1 MITKFE
7 SQLAENGKCL
17 QDDMS
22 SASALTHV
30 LASSTTPTGTPPQ
43 SAVALAGNAFAASAP
58 APAQNVSDILKGL
71 ASFAPSN
78 TAQQAPAPVPTPA
91 PLNMNS
97 YPQGMPVNGT
107 SVQFP
112 PVGGQQGNLGGANQN
127 MQANP
132 LAALL
137 AGGGLAQHQQP
148 PQQPAYGMPPQ
159 PPQPAPGM
167 PGVDPN
173 MMKQLA
179 ILQQLKAMNVPQEQW
194 ATLLPFMMSQAMPPQ
209 PGAAAAM
216 PMPNTQGQFPPMQYG
231 GVQADQ
237 SRDGYETIRSPGGR
251 ERRRSRSPGYG
262 RRDESPPRRRD
273 SPTYGRYGE
282 EQRDAGRRG
291 GRERERGGRNRN
303 RSPDRFRRSPSPRRQ
318 ASAPTGSGND
328 TDWGYIPRNMSID
341 PTLPKDSIRVYSRTL
356 FVGGVTCSEDELRR
370 IFSAHGRVQTCIVN
384 IDKRHAFVKMLTRE
398 EAIRAKE
405 AMEHYRTDSM
415 QLRTRWG
422 VGYGPRDCSDYGTGV
437 SVIPIGRLTDADRKW
452 MLSAPYGGS
461 GGEEIKGGL
470 TVEEPDIEIGAG
482 VSSKAI
488 SRRMQTDRSGQHG
501 PRSSRDQGGQG
512 GGRRRGGDE
521 DNPNNMPVAPQ
532 VPNYGFNFTNMGNGG
547 GANSVPLGMNQNYGQ
562 GA

>member
-1 MITKFE
+1 MVSIFPN
-7 SQLAENGKCL
+7 LLFPPDRCL
-17 QDDMS
+17 TR
-22 SASALTHV
+22 SA
-30 LASSTTPTGTPPQ
+30 ASSTTPTGTPPQ
-43 SAVALAGNAFAASAP
+43 SAVALASNAFSAP
-58 APAQNVSDILKGL
+58 TAAAAAQAPAQNVSDILKGL

-78 TAQQAPAPVPTPA
+78 TSQQAPAPVPTPA

-97 YPQGMPVNGT
+97 YAQGMPVNGT
-107 SVQFP
+107 PVQFP
-112 PVGGQQGNLGGANQN
+112 PVGGQQPNLGGANQAN
-127 MQANP
+127 QANP

-137 AGGGLAQHQQP
+137 GGGAFAQQQP
-148 PQQPAYGMPPQ
+148 PQQPAYGLPQ
-159 PPQPAPGM
+159 QAPQPAPGM
-167 PGVDPN
+167 PPVDPN
-173 MMKQLA
+173 MLKQLQ
-179 ILQQLKAMNVPQEQW
+179 ILAQLKAMNVPQDQW
-194 ATLLPFMMSQAMPPQ
+194 ATLLPFMMSQAAPQ
-209 PGAAAAM
+209 PGAPAM
-216 PMPNTQGQFPPMQYG
+216 PMPGQFPQAQYG

-237 SRDGYETIRSPGGR
+237 SRDGYEAMRSPG
-251 ERRRSRSPGYG
+251 RRRSRSPGYG
-262 RRDESPPRRRD
+262 RNRDESPPRRRD
-273 SPTYGRYGE
+273 SPTYGRYDE
-282 EQRDAGRRG
+282 RDGNRRG
-291 GRERERGGRNRN
+291 GRERGGRNRN
-303 RSPDRFRRSPSPRRQ
+303 RSPDRFRRTPSPNRNQ
-318 ASAPTGSGND
+318 ASAPTGTGND

-341 PTLPKDSIRVYSRTL
+341 PSLPKDSIRVYSRTL

-501 PRSSRDQGGQG
+501 PRSSRDQQG
-512 GGRRRGGDE
+512 GRGGRRGGDE

-532 VPNYGFNFTNMGNGG
+532 VPNYGFNFNNMGNGG